1 MAMLLALDKIP
12 RLHNILVQFFAW
24 ILLAGFVIMPGSFTS
39 VQRAVDEKSGGIP
52 INLGS
57 NKKLILSRANTATM
71 VVGFVLIVAGTFG
84 TAWLALRWRKNY
96 VWLLNRLYMPLI
108 MNSSVGF
115 IATAVG
121 VYAMQSGEWS
131 TQAIIAALIEVSVLV
146 VAGLLFL
153 VYNYWLLM
161 RLRGGEG
168 EEEEEEVMGDGMW
181 ADDGRKSKKKN
192 KKNNKRKERG
202 RGRGRGI
209 RGIFARFK
217 EARRKPP
224 IAAGSVV

>member
-1 MAMLLALDKIP
+1 MAMLLTLDKIP
-12 RLHNILVQFFAW
+12 RLHNILVLFFAW

-39 VQRAVDEKSGGIP
+39 EQRAVDEQSGGIP

-57 NKKLILSRANTATM
+57 DKKLILTKANTATM
-71 VVGFVLIVAGTFG
+71 VVGFVLVVAGTFG
-84 TAWLALRWRKNY
+84 TAWLALRWRRNY
-96 VWLLNRLYMPLI
+96 VWLLNRVYMPLV

-115 IATAVG
+115 IATVIG

-131 TQAIIAALIEVSVLV
+131 TQAIIAALIEASIFV
-146 VAGLLFL
+146 VGGLLFL

-161 RLRGGEG
+161 RLRGEG
-168 EEEEEEVMGDGMW
+168 AEEEEQEE
-181 ADDGRKSKKKN
+181 SKKSI
-192 KKNNKRKERG
+192 G

-209 RGIFARFK
+209 GGGFFARFK
-217 EARRKPP
+217 DARRKPP